1 MGFWSGLRGR
11 VSDELLALNPVII
24 AQDTCSLSFSAGLVL
39 LCAQA
44 LTCVCTATN
53 LFSRS
58 LYKTATWVGMMGI
71 SGLPSLLALAGLVG
85 FAFLEFLLPY

>member
-1 MGFWSGLRGR
+1 MGFWSGVERADFYE
-11 VSDELLALNPVII
+11 SLALNPVII
-24 AQDTCSLSFSAGLVL
+24 VQDTCSLSSSTGLVL

-53 LFSRS
+53 LLSRS

-85 FAFLEFLLPY
+85 FAFLELMLPY